1 VALSVESSYACCCE
15 HVFLVAGLV
24 TGGRAVGTHRKN
36 TALTVKGG
44 FVKHILFVLAMLVAG
59 KAEAQ
64 QTWTPWFEKDSSV
77 HSYRVESS
85 TDSVVIVWR
94 RMNHVSL
101 GVAEVRVEYKCAER
115 IGRTIGYVGYDASG
129 RFESADSDVEAWEP
143 VTPDTYEDL
152 LFKAICPKR

>member
-1 VALSVESSYACCCE
+1 
-15 HVFLVAGLV
+15 
-24 TGGRAVGTHRKN
+24 
-36 TALTVKGG
+36 VK
-44 FVKHILFVLAMLVAG
+44 KILFVIAMLLTARSAVAQV
-59 KAEAQ
+59 A
-64 QTWTPWFEKDSSV
+64 WTPWFEKDSSV
-77 HSYRVESS
+77 HTYRVESS

-143 VTPDTYEDL
+143 VTPNTYEDL
-152 LFKAICPKR
+152 LFKAICPRS